1 MSETNTPP
9 AGMRAVTKKS
19 ALPIYAV
26 GAVWLIWALLF
37 PLYSATHYLLC
48 AAISL
53 MAYAILSK
61 AIPDTVTYEKIPVQ
75 ATGYASA
82 DELLKAGDQY
92 LRDISAVAAKIEN
105 PEVRAKADKL
115 GGTCQR
121 IFDYVRQN
129 PKSADGLRKFMNYY
143 LPTLQKLLT
152 TYELM
157 EEQGV
162 EGENIT
168 ASKARISQMLD
179 TMDLAFLKQLDALF
193 GDTALDIDTDITVME
208 GMLAQEGLTDA
219 GQMPQPE
226 PVQPMQE
233 ETFQVGDIKLEL

>member
-1 MSETNTPP
+1 MSNPQTPP

-19 ALPIYAV
+19 ALPIYAAGV
-26 GAVWLIWALLF
+26 VWLVWALLF
-37 PLYSATHYLLC
+37 PLYSLTHYALCLALSLAAFFLLG
-48 AAISL
+48 
-53 MAYAILSK
+53 K
-61 AIPDTVTYEKIPVQ
+61 VIPDTVTYEPIPLQ
-75 ATGYASA
+75 ATGDDEA
-82 DELLKAGDQY
+82 DALLQTGAGHLQ
-92 LRDISAVAAKIEN
+92 RISATAAQIEN
-105 PEVRAKADKL
+105 PAIRQKADKL

-129 PKSADGLRKFMNYY
+129 PKSARSLRKFLNYY

-168 ASKARISQMLD
+168 ASKARISEMLD
-179 TMDLAFLKQLDALF
+179 TMDQAFEKQLDALV

-208 GMLAQEGLTDA
+208 GMLAQEGLTEN
-219 GQMPQPE
+219 GKMPGAEQ
-226 PVQPMQE
+226 Q
-233 ETFQVGDIKLEL
+233 DIRLEL

>member
-1 MSETNTPP
+1 MSDTHTPP

-19 ALPIYAV
+19 ALPVYAV
-26 GAVWLIWALLF
+26 GVVWLLWALLF
-37 PLYSATHYLLC
+37 PLYSVTHYLLC
-48 AAISL
+48 AVVSL
-53 MAYAILSK
+53 VAYAVLSK
-61 AIPDTVTYEKIPVQ
+61 AIPDSVTYEKIPVQ
-75 ATGYASA
+75 ATGYATA
-82 DELLKAGDQY
+82 DDLLKAGDQY
-92 LRDISAVAAKIEN
+92 LRDISAVFAKIEN
-105 PEVRAKADKL
+105 ADVRQKADKL

>member
-1 MSETNTPP
+1 MSDTHTPP

-19 ALPIYAV
+19 ALPVYAV
-26 GAVWLIWALLF
+26 GVVWLLWALLF
-37 PLYSATHYLLC
+37 PLYSVTHYLLC
-48 AAISL
+48 AVVSL
-53 MAYAILSK
+53 VAYAVLSK
-61 AIPDTVTYEKIPVQ
+61 AIPDSVTYEKIPVQ
-75 ATGYASA
+75 ATGYATA
-82 DELLKAGDQY
+82 EDLLKAGDQY
-92 LRDISAVAAKIEN
+92 LRDISAVSAKIEN
-105 PEVRAKADKL
+105 ADVRQKADKL